1 MYDAFYGLTQA
12 PFGLSPDVYFCYRY
26 RTYARAKAY
35 MQYALHRGEGFVVV
49 TGRPGMGKTTLIQDL
64 LRDLGPRRQLLAQ
77 IDSTQ
82 LDADDLL
89 RLVTYAFGL
98 PAKGVDKASLIY
110 GLREHLIAR
119 TATEGTAI
127 LIVDEAQN
135 LSGRALEELRLI
147 TNLQEG
153 PRPLVQILLVGQEP
167 LRDLIRHPS
176 LEQLHQRI
184 VAASHLEAMD
194 LIETRAY
201 VRHRLLLAGW
211 SGHPVWEADA
221 LKTVYLAS
229 GGVPRLINKF
239 CDRLLLHGSLEQ
251 RERLTG
257 DDAEIV
263 LGEFKEEFLER
274 IDAPGPAGPRGQV
287 LAGRAAGD
295 R

>member
-35 MQYALHRGEGFVVV
+35 MQYALHRGEGFAVV

-167 LRDLIRHPS
+167 LRDLIRRPEPGAGS
-176 LEQLHQRI
+176 S
-184 VAASHLEAMD
+184 A
-194 LIETRAY
+194 
-201 VRHRLLLAGW
+201 HRGGL
-211 SGHPVWEADA
+211 P
-221 LKTVYLAS
+221 S
-229 GGVPRLINKF
+229 GGDGPDRDPRLYPPPAPARRVERSPGMGGR
-239 CDRLLLHGSLEQ
+239 CPEDGLS
-251 RERLTG
+251 RERGRTAA
-257 DDAEIV
+257 DQ
-263 LGEFKEEFLER
+263 
-274 IDAPGPAGPRGQV
+274 QV
-287 LAGRAAGD
+287 L
-295 R
+295 